1 LAGARHN
8 QIFYDNWAAVGKSH
22 VKLRTVF
29 LVFCIVAFAIGCGG
43 SPRRTVH
50 TEFHPF
56 TEEEQKLWDDA
67 AEARYR
73 LKVGD
78 TFAVDFKYQDE
89 LDRNDI
95 VILPDGRFT
104 MSGVED
110 VRAAGMTI
118 PELDTLLTDHFKQE
132 YRNPELAVIIQK
144 LGPQP
149 VYVLGEVGSPGTY
162 DIPETGCGILQ
173 AIAMAGGF
181 SEHAQSS
188 QTLLVRVKDG
198 GYFYQIFD
206 MSHLEKWG
214 IAGVDHLF
222 VQPNDI
228 IYVPRSTLGDLD
240 YFSSTVLS
248 AALKTS
254 QLFWNIWAITRLNQV
269 RIVQ

>member
-1 LAGARHN
+1 MGARRN
-8 QIFYDNWAAVGKSH
+8 QNFFMTRAAISKGH
-22 VKLRTVF
+22 MKLGVVL
-29 LVFCIVAFAIGCGG
+29 LVMFVVAGVLGCGG
-43 SPRRTVH
+43 SPRRSVH

-56 TEEEQKLWDDA
+56 TEEEQQIWDEA
-67 AEARYR
+67 AEARYQ

-78 TFAVDFKYQDE
+78 TFTVDFKYQDE
-89 LDRNDI
+89 LDRSDI

-110 VRAAGMTI
+110 VRAAGLTI
-118 PELDTLLTDHFKQE
+118 PELDALLTDYFKQE

-162 DIPETGCGILQ
+162 DIPETGAGILQ

-181 SEHAQSS
+181 SDDAQSK
-188 QTLLVRVKDG
+188 QVLLIRVKDG
-198 GYFYQIFD
+198 GYIYQIFD

-214 IAGVDHLF
+214 IAGVEHLF

-228 IYVPRSTLGDLD
+228 IYVPRSALGDLE
-240 YFSSTVLS
+240 YFSSTVLT
-248 AALKTS
+248 AALKIS
-254 QLFWNIWAITRLNQV
+254 QLFWNAWAITRINQI